1 MYISETNLEV
11 SLSLRDSQCPHRDSW
26 KLLGTLW
33 VKSSFIEAL
42 DLTLT
47 AHFRALFKEGDQKRK
62 EISPISHKTLL

>member
-1 MYISETNLEV
+1 MCISETNFEV
-11 SLSLRDSQCPHRDSW
+11 SLSLRDYQCPHRDYW

-47 AHFRALFKEGDQKRK
+47 AHFRVLFKEGDQKRK
-62 EISPISHKTLL
+62 EISLISHKTLV